1 MTNGYYNN
9 PKATKE
15 CFRDGWFYTGDI
27 ATEKDGKFYIVDRK
41 KVDLLLSLQ
50 PLALT
55 SSQEIFKY
63 KGMQVAPAEIE
74 GLLDTHPLIQEAAVV
89 GVPRSGDGEV
99 PRAYVVADA
108 SRVGEAEIQKFVADR
123 LAQYKQLRGGV
134 KFVTELPKSAIGK
147 ILRRELREQAKRETQ
162 TSKL

>member
-1 MTNGYYNN
+1 
-9 PKATKE
+9 
-15 CFRDGWFYTGDI
+15 
-27 ATEKDGKFYIVDRK
+27 
-41 KVDLLLSLQ
+41 
-50 PLALT
+50 
-55 SSQEIFKY
+55 
-63 KGMQVAPAEIE
+63 MQVAPAEIE

-89 GVPRSGDGEV
+89 GVPISGDGEV

-108 SRVGEAEIQKFVADR
+108 SKIGGAEIQKFVADR